1 MPFDAISL
9 ANNYEGL
16 FPPGLGTDAYAECG
30 TAILELLPR
39 LLPTSNIEVQAKLSA
54 VLNTSHN
61 GYDLM
66 WCALELFIP
75 GFDPTSPIA
84 QPQWLPN
91 DNILDFSQKHHLY
104 F

>member
-1 MPFDAISL
+1 LERGLSIFPKLRTDHARETVAFYEGLQRVLGVYLIPLMPFDAISL

-16 FPPGLGTDAYAECG
+16 FPPGLGTDAYAKCG

-39 LLPTSNIEVQAKLSA
+39 LLPMSNIEVQAKLSA

-66 WCALELFIP
+66 
-75 GFDPTSPIA
+75 
-84 QPQWLPN
+84 
-91 DNILDFSQKHHLY
+91 
-104 F
+104 